1 MSSLNQLMAGASL
14 NDTLAR
20 VEGEI
25 KSRPADADLR
35 AAFVQLLCVAGNWT
49 RANTQLKSWLAL
61 KPQAKPTVTLLEQA
75 IAGEM
80 QRAAVFAG
88 EASPRMPG
96 DAFSWAETLLDA
108 LRADAAGQAEQAAA
122 LRAIAFD
129 AAPVNPGLINVQHR
143 EQAATV
149 EWLMDGDGR
158 LGPVCELV
166 VNGHYTWLPFAAI
179 SELHFLPPASVTDLV
194 WRHTRVVLIDGS
206 EQVCQLPVRYPF
218 SAGAAD
224 NLLLATVTEW
234 SPLAESE
241 QYIGHGQKT
250 WLSEDADYPL
260 LMLEQLTFSATG
272 AQDE

>member
-1 MSSLNQLMAGASL
+1 MSSLNQLMAGTSL
-14 NDTLAR
+14 NDALAR

-96 DAFSWAETLLDA
+96 DAFSWAEALLGA
-108 LRADAAGQAEQAAA
+108 LRAEAAGQAEQAAA
-122 LRAIAFD
+122 LRAAAFE
-129 AAPVNPGLINVQHR
+129 AAPINPGLIKAQDG
-143 EQAATV
+143 EQAVA
-149 EWLMDGDGR
+149 WLMDGDGR
-158 LGPVCELV
+158 LGPVCELM

-218 SAGAAD
+218 TAEAAD

-234 SPLAESE
+234 SPLAGSE

-250 WLSEDADYPL
+250 WLSEEADYPL
-260 LMLEQLTFSATG
+260 LTLEQLTFAAQG
-272 AQDE
+272 AQNE